1 MKERRKPEC
10 LQRVKVKKLTM
21 QRNGK
26 EEAAQGVVTNT
37 TANNDRRP
45 ELQQTQTLPLAPL
58 PHNPDQTHFQ
68 AVACLRKPPR
78 SKVHGTLGLSTAE
91 TSPSL
96 QHYLYQ
102 QVFLSPLSQALR

>member
-26 EEAAQGVVTNT
+26 EEAAQGVVINT

-45 ELQQTQTLPLAPL
+45 ELPANSDTA
-58 PHNPDQTHFQ
+58 THT
-68 AVACLRKPPR
+68 
-78 SKVHGTLGLSTAE
+78 SST
-91 TSPSL
+91 
-96 QHYLYQ
+96 
-102 QVFLSPLSQALR
+102 